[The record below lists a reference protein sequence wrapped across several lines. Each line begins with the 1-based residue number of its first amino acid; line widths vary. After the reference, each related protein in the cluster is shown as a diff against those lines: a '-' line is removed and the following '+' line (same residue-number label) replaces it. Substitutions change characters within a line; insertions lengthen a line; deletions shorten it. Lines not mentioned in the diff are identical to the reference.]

1 MNVDR
6 ITDLALRMQAAI
18 PEHSTQGEVL
28 DACMAIV
35 GLTLANYSP
44 FSLAECE
51 RYLLQECEKTMNAI
65 KAARKDTLK
74 DTQNYEMA

>member
-18 PEHSTQGEVL
+18 PENSTQGEVL

-35 GLTLANYSP
+35 GLTLADSP

-51 RYLLQECEKTMNAI
+51 RYLLQESKKTMKAI
-65 KAARKDTLK
+65 KATRKDTLNNH
-74 DTQNYEMA
+74 TQL

>member
-6 ITDLALRMQAAI
+6 ITDLVLRMQAAI
-18 PEHSTQGEVL
+18 PEESTQGEVL
-28 DACMAIV
+28 DACMVIV
-35 GLTLANYSP
+35 GLTLADSP

-51 RYLLQECEKTMNAI
+51 RFLLQESKETMNAI
-65 KAARKDTLK
+65 EAARKGTLK

>member
-18 PEHSTQGEVL
+18 PEHSTQGEVF

-35 GLTLANYSP
+35 GLTLADSP

-51 RYLLQECEKTMNAI
+51 RYLLQESKKTMKAI
-65 KAARKDTLK
+65 KATRKDTLNNH
-74 DTQNYEMA
+74 TQL

>member
-6 ITDLALRMQAAI
+6 ITDLGLRMQAAI

-28 DACMAIV
+28 DACMVIV
-35 GLTLANYSP
+35 GLTLANSP

-51 RYLLQECEKTMNAI
+51 RYLLQESKKTMKAI
-65 KAARKDTLK
+65 IAARADTK
-74 DTQNYEMA
+74 NART